1 MAGYRMFV
9 GLPDVYY
16 YHGAAWDFTA
26 ESELRSPFW
35 VSNSK
40 ELARR
45 YSGADGV
52 ILQFRLK
59 RRVNVFNYCSETQ
72 LDKILGFRLRSGT
85 YQTDHHRA
93 IAQALQEL
101 EEPPSGYIQKDLF
114 GPHQHDILLLDTS
127 VLELVKVLQ
136 IGG

>member
-16 YHGAAWDFTA
+16 YHGTAWDFTA

-45 YSGADGV
+45 YSGAEGV

-72 LDKILGFRLRSGT
+72 LYKILGFRLPSGT
-85 YQTDHHRA
+85 CQTDHHRVHPKGSVRA
-93 IAQALQEL
+93 SPARR
-101 EEPPSGYIQKDLF
+101 PSAGYERSRTCK
-114 GPHQHDILLLDTS
+114 S
-127 VLELVKVLQ
+127 VADWEGL
-136 IGG
+136 